1 MEYVINVV
9 KEEFKVG
16 LFVTF
21 LIGLFFIVGAIVVQK
36 SKNTELVE
44 NLSISIAL
52 GTMSSLVVLDLV
64 PEMLE
69 HLEGVPITWMI
80 LLILL
85 GIVILKVLDFFVP
98 DHDHEHSLHHDC
110 SDENL
115 LHIGI
120 VSLIAIILHNL
131 IEGMAVY
138 SLAQESLK
146 TGLLVGLGVGLH
158 NIPMGMI
165 IYTTLEQEPKKKRIV
180 AFLLATL
187 STFFGGIIMFFIHS
201 YISDFL
207 IGTLICITLGMILY
221 IVLFELI
228 PHVLHGE
235 NKKISIIGILIGIL
249 ILVFSSVLE

>member
-9 KEEFKVG
+9 KEEYKMG
-16 LFVTF
+16 LLVTF
-21 LIGLFFIVGAIVVQK
+21 LIGIFFIVGAIVVKK

-52 GTMSSLVVLDLV
+52 GTMSSLVMFDLA

-69 HLEGVPITWMI
+69 HLEGVPYLWMI
-80 LLILL
+80 LLIVL
-85 GIVILKVLDFFVP
+85 GIVILKVLDIFVP
-98 DHDHEHSLHHDC
+98 EHDHEHSLHHEC
-110 SDENL
+110 SEENL

-138 SLAQESLK
+138 SLATESVK

-165 IYTTLEQEPKKKRIV
+165 IYTTLEQEGKTKRRL
-180 AFLLATL
+180 AFLLAVI
-187 STFFGGIIMFFIHS
+187 STFLGGLIMFLIHS
-201 YISDFL
+201 MISDFL

-221 IVLFELI
+221 IVIFELI

-235 NKKISIIGILIGIL
+235 NKKLSLLGIVLGIGIIL
-249 ILVFSSVLE
+249 ISSLFE